1 MKIIFDSEE
10 QKTVVL
16 SALAKAEECP
26 YELEIG
32 ECECDKY
39 ATCRECWENAI
50 EIEVTTSERCS
61 GMCVTLGD
69 AIQIMINSLETRDM
83 QSYVM
88 IDKLLEVLINKAKEN
103 NMVDLEAIAAK
114 VREDVAKIDKK
125 QTNYEKII
133 SMGIDELVDWMFEL
147 NIESCEQIP
156 FCKNYKKCMEGD
168 YLPETIMCKKCL
180 KEWLQ

>member
-50 EIEVTTSERCS
+50 ENEVTTSKRSS

-88 IDKLLEVLINKAKEN
+88 IDKLLEELINKAKEDK
-103 NMVDLEAIAAK
+103 MVDLEAIAAK

-125 QTNYEKII
+125 QTNYERII
-133 SMGIDELVDWMFEL
+133 SMGIDELARFLIDIHEPDEDVLQIRLSAGREYKEIYSEKEL
-147 NIESCEQIP
+147 
-156 FCKNYKKCMEGD
+156 F
-168 YLPETIMCKKCL
+168 
-180 KEWLQ
+180 EWLQQKVG